1 MTMPTSEGEINQEIP
16 DAYRRQ
22 IEWYDSHAIRYRH
35 WFLGLE
41 AALLILAAI
50 TAVVTPIHRW
60 GSGEVHDWVA
70 YLPVVTSVAVVIL
83 AGILNLFSF
92 QEHWLNYRVTC
103 EKLWREARLLQ
114 ARGDVY
120 TSAPDPQRL
129 FAERAESIIANENA
143 SWLDFAKNRGPR
155 STEATRSDL
164 TCANEFLIKELGI
177 SDIRTGRENTAA
189 L

>member
-1 MTMPTSEGEINQEIP
+1 MTMPTSDGEISQEIP
-16 DAYRRQ
+16 DMYRRQ

-35 WFLGLE
+35 WYLGFE

-50 TAVVTPIHRW
+50 TAVLTTIHLW
-60 GSGEVHDWVA
+60 GSGEARDWVA

-83 AGILNLFSF
+83 AGVLNLFSF

-103 EKLWREARLLQ
+103 EKLRREARLLQ

-120 TSAPDPQRL
+120 TSAPDPQRI

-143 SWLDFAKNRGPR
+143 SWLDFAKKPG
-155 STEATRSDL
+155 SAVH
-164 TCANEFLIKELGI
+164 
-177 SDIRTGRENTAA
+177 
-189 L
+189 

>member
-1 MTMPTSEGEINQEIP
+1 MTMPTSDGELNQEIP
-16 DAYRRQ
+16 DVYRRQ

-35 WFLGLE
+35 WYLGLE

-50 TAVVTPIHRW
+50 TAVVTTIHLW
-60 GSGEVHDWVA
+60 GSGEVHDWMA

-103 EKLWREARLLQ
+103 EKLRREARLLQ

-120 TSAPDPQRL
+120 TSAPDPQRI

-143 SWLDFAKNRGPR
+143 SWLDFAKKPG
-155 STEATRSDL
+155 SA
-164 TCANEFLIKELGI
+164 IH
-177 SDIRTGRENTAA
+177 
-189 L
+189 